1 MPLVDARD
9 YSFRYLRG
17 KEPALK
23 NITLSIEPGTV
34 LGVVGKAGAGK
45 STLLKALMGIVPH
58 IEPGY
63 MEGELT
69 VAGKSIRDNDV
80 SEMAHH
86 VSIVLETPEVQIF
99 SLTVK
104 DDIAFG
110 PANLGLPRQEIWE
123 RVQYAIVESE
133 LQGFEDRNP
142 NNLSGGEQQSL
153 ALAGA
158 LAMRPKLLAMDEP
171 VSMLDPLG
179 KERVMGIMERVTR
192 TGGATTIISESGADI
207 EAIAEKVDRV
217 VALHEGRILVDG
229 GPETLADVRM
239 EQIGVGRPQVAELF
253 DALRQAGVKV
263 ETIPT
268 TLPAAEEGVR
278 RLLGDRKIK
287 TVRLQGD
294 YRNGRSKRTFGD
306 VIVDV
311 SDLRHT
317 YPPDVRALR
326 GVSLQIRS
334 GEIVGVIGQ
343 NGSGKTTMARHLV
356 GLLKP
361 TSKTSRVTVL
371 GADVTRLKMRDIIRK
386 INYVFQNADDQIFA
400 NTIREEVAFAPEMM
414 ELPKEEADALV
425 KEALETFHLDGHE
438 DDYTLSLPEDLKT
451 YLSIASI
458 YPLKPQILLIDEPTT
473 GLDTHG
479 ERTMMDS
486 LCRLRDAG
494 HTLVIIT
501 HNMKTV
507 ARYCDRAIVMSQGE
521 IVMDAPVREVY
532 GQPER
537 LLQADIRPPQITR
550 LGQDLKDLGLPQDV
564 LTVDEMARV
573 LTHNLLNEG

>member
-1 MPLVDARD
+1 MALVEARD

-23 NITLSIEPGTV
+23 QISLQIEAGTV
-34 LGVVGKAGAGK
+34 LAVVGKAGAGK

-63 MEGELT
+63 MEGDLI
-69 VAGKSIRDNDV
+69 VDGKPIRDNDV
-80 SEMAHH
+80 SEMSRH

-110 PANLGLPRQEIWE
+110 PANLGLPRTEIWE
-123 RVQYAIVESE
+123 RVRFAIHETE
-133 LQGFEDRNP
+133 LEGFEDRNP

-158 LAMRPKLLAMDEP
+158 LAMRPALLAMDEP

-179 KERVMGIMERVTR
+179 KERVMGIMEHVAKAD
-192 TGGATTIISESGADI
+192 GATTIISESGADI

-217 VALHEGRILVDG
+217 VALDEGRILFDG
-229 GPETLADVRM
+229 GPEAVADPRM
-239 EQIGVGRPQVAELF
+239 EEIGVGRPQVSELF
-253 DALRQAGVKV
+253 DLMRRAGVKV
-263 ETIPT
+263 NSIPT
-268 TLPAAEEGVR
+268 TLPAAEEAVR
-278 RLLGDRKIK
+278 HLLGDRKLRA
-287 TVRLQGD
+287 VRIPGD
-294 YRNGRSKRTFGD
+294 YRNGRSRRTFGD

-311 SDLRHT
+311 EDLRHT
-317 YPPDVRALR
+317 YPPDIQALR
-326 GVSLQIRS
+326 GVSFRVRA
-334 GEIVGVIGQ
+334 GEMIGVIGQ

-361 TSKTSRVTVL
+361 TGKTSKVTVL
-371 GADVTRLKMRDIIRK
+371 GGDVTRLKMRDIIRK

-414 ELPKEEADALV
+414 ELPKDEADALV
-425 KEALETFHLDGHE
+425 REALVTFHLDGHE
-438 DDYTLSLPEDLKT
+438 EDYTLSLPEDLKT

-458 YPLKPQILLIDEPTT
+458 YPLRPQILLIDEPTT

-479 ERTMMDS
+479 ERLMMDS

-507 ARYCDRAIVMSQGE
+507 AQYCDRVIVMSQGQ
-521 IVMDAPVREVY
+521 IVMDGDVREIY

-537 LLQADIRPPQITR
+537 LLQAEIRPPQITR
-550 LGQDLKDLGLPQDV
+550 LGQDLRDLGLPQDV
-564 LTVDEMARV
+564 LTVEEMARV
-573 LTHNLLNEG
+573 LEFNLLDEG

>member
-1 MPLVDARD
+1 MALVEARD

-17 KEPALK
+17 KEPAVKKINLT
-23 NITLSIEPGTV
+23 IDAGTV
-34 LGVVGKAGAGK
+34 VGVVGKAGAGK

-69 VAGKSIRDNDV
+69 VAGKPIRENDV
-80 SEMAHH
+80 SQMAHH

-110 PANLGLPRQEIWE
+110 PANLGLPRAEIWD
-123 RVQYAIVESE
+123 RVNYAIEESE
-133 LQGFEDRNP
+133 LEGFEDRNP

-179 KERVMGIMERVTR
+179 KERVMGIMHRVAK
-192 TGGATTIISESGADI
+192 TGSATTIISESGADI
-207 EAIAEKVDRV
+207 EAIAEKVERV
-217 VALHEGRILVDG
+217 VALHEGRILADG
-229 GPETLADVRM
+229 GPELLADRRM
-239 EQIGVGRPQVAELF
+239 EEIGVGRPQVAELF
-253 DALRQAGVKV
+253 DALRQAGVQV
-263 ETIPT
+263 GAIPT
-268 TLPAAEEGVR
+268 TLPAAEEAVR

-287 TVRLQGD
+287 AVRVPGD
-294 YRNGRSKRTFGD
+294 YRNGRSQRTFGD

-311 SDLRHT
+311 QDLRHT
-317 YPPDVRALR
+317 YPPDIQALR

-334 GEIVGVIGQ
+334 GEMIGVIGQ

-361 TSKTSRVTVL
+361 TDKASKITVL
-371 GADVTRLKMRDIIRK
+371 GSDVTRLKMRDIIRK

-414 ELPKEEADALV
+414 EVPKEEAEALIHDALV
-425 KEALETFHLDGHE
+425 TFHLDGHE
-438 DDYTLSLPEDLKT
+438 QDYTLSLPEDLKT

-479 ERTMMDS
+479 ERLMMDS

-507 ARYCDRAIVMSQGE
+507 AQYCDRAIVMSHGE
-521 IVMDAPVREVY
+521 IVMDGAVREIY

-537 LLQADIRPPQITR
+537 LLEADIRPPQITQ
-550 LGQDLKDLGLPQDV
+550 LAQALKDLGVPQDV
-564 LTVDEMARV
+564 LTVDEMAHV
-573 LTHNLLNEG
+573 LAPNLLGEG

>member
-1 MPLVDARD
+1 MALVEARD
-9 YSFRYLRG
+9 YSFRYLHG

-23 NITLSIEPGTV
+23 NITLDIQAGTV
-34 LGVVGKAGAGK
+34 VGVVGKAGAGK
-45 STLLKALMGIVPH
+45 STFLKALMGIVPH

-63 MEGELT
+63 MEGDLT
-69 VAGKSIRDNDV
+69 VAGKPIRDNDV
-80 SEMAHH
+80 SEMSRH

-110 PANLGLPRQEIWE
+110 PANLGLPREEIWD
-123 RVQYAIVESE
+123 RVRYAIQESE

-179 KERVMGIMERVTR
+179 KERVMGIMQRVAKS
-192 TGGATTIISESGADI
+192 GGATTVISESGADI

-217 VALHEGRILVDG
+217 VALHEGRILLDG
-229 GPETLADVRM
+229 GPETLADPRM
-239 EQIGVGRPQVAELF
+239 DEIGVGRPQVSELF
-253 DALRQAGVKV
+253 DRLRQSGVKV
-263 ETIPT
+263 DSIPT
-268 TLPAAEEGVR
+268 TLPAAEEAVR
-278 RLLGDRKIK
+278 RLLGDRR
-287 TVRLQGD
+287 VRAVTIPGD
-294 YRNGRSKRTFGD
+294 YRNGRSQRSFGE

-311 SDLRHT
+311 EDLRHV
-317 YPPDVRALR
+317 YPPDIQALR
-326 GVSLQIRS
+326 GVTFQIRS
-334 GEIVGVIGQ
+334 GEIIGVIGQ

-361 TSKTSRVTVL
+361 TGKTSRVTVL
-371 GADVTRLKMRDIIRK
+371 GHDVTRLKMRDIIRK

-414 ELPKEEADALV
+414 ELPKAEADALV
-425 KEALETFHLDGHE
+425 EEALRAFHLDGHE
-438 DDYTLSLPEDLKT
+438 QDYTLSLPEDLKT

-479 ERTMMDS
+479 ERMMMDS

-507 ARYCDRAIVMSQGE
+507 AQYCNRALVMSKGQ
-521 IVMDAPVREVY
+521 IVMDGEVREIY

-564 LTVDEMARV
+564 LTVEEMARV
-573 LTHNLLNEG
+573 LTFNLRNEG

>member
-1 MPLVDARD
+1 MALVEARD

-23 NITLSIEPGTV
+23 NIHLSIDPGTV
-34 LGVVGKAGAGK
+34 VGVVGKAGAGK

-58 IEPGY
+58 IDPGY
-63 MEGELT
+63 MEGDLT

-80 SEMAHH
+80 SQMARL
-86 VSIVLETPEVQIF
+86 VSIVLENPEVQIF
-99 SLTVK
+99 SLTVQ

-110 PANLGLPRQEIWE
+110 PANLGLPRAEIWD
-123 RVQYAIVESE
+123 RVRYAIQESE

-179 KERVMGIMERVTR
+179 KERVMGIMERVAR
-192 TGGATTIISESGADI
+192 TGTATTVVSESGADI

-217 VALHEGRILVDG
+217 VALHEGRILLDG
-229 GPETLADVRM
+229 GPDALADPLM
-239 EQIGVGRPQVAELF
+239 EEIGVGRPQVSELF
-253 DALRQAGVKV
+253 DRLRQAGVKV
-263 ETIPT
+263 DTIPT
-268 TLPAAEEGVR
+268 TLPAAEESVR
-278 RLLGDRKIK
+278 RLLGDRKIHG
-287 TVRLQGD
+287 VRVPGD
-294 YRNGRSKRTFGD
+294 YRNGRSQRAFGD
-306 VIVDV
+306 VIVEV

-317 YPPDVRALR
+317 YPPDIQALR

-334 GEIVGVIGQ
+334 GEMIGIIGQ
-343 NGSGKTTMARHLV
+343 NGSGKTTLARLLV

-361 TSKTSRVTVL
+361 TDEASKITIL
-371 GADVTRLKMRDIIRK
+371 GSDLSRLKMRDIIRK

-400 NTIREEVAFAPEMM
+400 NTIREEIAFAPEMM
-414 ELPKEEADALV
+414 ELPKDEADALV
-425 KEALETFHLDGHE
+425 AEALKTFHLEGHE
-438 DDYTLSLPEDLKT
+438 QDYTLSLPEDLKT

-479 ERTMMDS
+479 ERMMMDS
-486 LCRLRDAG
+486 LGRLRDAG

-507 ARYCDRAIVMSQGE
+507 AQYCDRAIVMSKGQ
-521 IVMDAPVREVY
+521 IVMDGAVRDIY
-532 GQPER
+532 GQAER
-537 LLQADIRPPQITR
+537 LLEADIRPPQITR
-550 LGQDLKDLGLPQDV
+550 LGQDLKDLGLPPDV

-573 LTHNLLNEG
+573 LTFNLLSEG

>member
-1 MPLVDARD
+1 VR
-9 YSFRYLRG
+9 
-17 KEPALK
+17 
-23 NITLSIEPGTV
+23 
-34 LGVVGKAGAGK
+34 
-45 STLLKALMGIVPH
+45 
-58 IEPGY
+58 
-63 MEGELT
+63 
-69 VAGKSIRDNDV
+69 
-80 SEMAHH
+80 
-86 VSIVLETPEVQIF
+86 
-99 SLTVK
+99 
-104 DDIAFG
+104 
-110 PANLGLPRQEIWE
+110 
-123 RVQYAIVESE
+123 YAIVESE

-158 LAMRPKLLAMDEP
+158 LAMRPKVLAMDEP

-192 TGGATTIISESGADI
+192 SGGATTIISESGADI

-239 EQIGVGRPQVAELF
+239 EAIGVGRPQVSELF
-253 DALRQAGVKV
+253 DQLRQAGVRV
-263 ETIPT
+263 DAIPT

-287 TVRLQGD
+287 TVRLPDD
-294 YRNGRSKRTFGD
+294 YRNGRSKRAFGD
-306 VIVDV
+306 VIVEV
-311 SDLRHT
+311 QDLRHT
-317 YPPDVRALR
+317 YPPDVQALR

-334 GEIVGVIGQ
+334 GEIIGVIGQ

-361 TSKTSRVTVL
+361 TSKSSRVTVL

-414 ELPKEEADALV
+414 ELSKQAADALV
-425 KEALETFHLDGHE
+425 EEALETFHLDGHE

-507 ARYCDRAIVMSQGE
+507 ARYCDRAIVMSRGE
-521 IVMDAPVREVY
+521 IAMDAPVREVY
-532 GQPER
+532 GQPDR

-550 LGQDLKDLGLPQDV
+550 LGQDLRDLGLPQDV

-573 LTHNLLNEG
+573 LIHNLLNEG

>member
-1 MPLVDARD
+1 MALVEARD

-23 NITLSIEPGTV
+23 NINLTIDAGTV
-34 LGVVGKAGAGK
+34 VGVVGKAGAGK

-63 MEGELT
+63 MEGDLT
-69 VAGKSIRDNDV
+69 VAGKPIRDNDV
-80 SEMAHH
+80 SQMAHH

-110 PANLGLPRQEIWE
+110 PANLGLPRSEIWE
-123 RVQYAIVESE
+123 RVHYAIRESE
-133 LQGFEDRNP
+133 LEGFEERNP

-179 KERVMGIMERVTR
+179 KERVMGIMERVAR
-192 TGGATTIISESGADI
+192 TGDATTIISESGADI

-217 VALHEGRILVDG
+217 VALHEGRLLLDG
-229 GPETLADVRM
+229 GPDALADPRM
-239 EQIGVGRPQVAELF
+239 EEIGVGRPQVSELF
-253 DALRQAGVKV
+253 DILRQKGVK
-263 ETIPT
+263 IDSLPT
-268 TLPAAEEGVR
+268 TLPAAEEAVR
-278 RLLGDRKIK
+278 RLLGDHKIRS
-287 TVRLQGD
+287 VQVPGD
-294 YRNGRSKRTFGD
+294 YRNGRSQRTFGD

-317 YPPDVRALR
+317 YPPDVQALR
-326 GVSLQIRS
+326 GVSFQIRS
-334 GEIVGVIGQ
+334 GEMIGVIGQ

-361 TSKTSRVTVL
+361 TDKASKITVL
-371 GADVTRLKMRDIIRK
+371 GSDVTRLKMRDIIRK

-400 NTIREEVAFAPEMM
+400 NTIREEIAFAPEMM
-414 ELPKEEADALV
+414 EVPKEEAEALIQDALT
-425 KEALETFHLDGHE
+425 TFHLEGHE
-438 DDYTLSLPEDLKT
+438 QDYTLSLPEDLKT

-458 YPLKPQILLIDEPTT
+458 YPLKPQVLLIDEPTT

-486 LCRLRDAG
+486 LCKLRDAG

-507 ARYCDRAIVMSQGE
+507 ARYCDRAIVMSKGQ
-521 IVMDAPVREVY
+521 IVMDGAVREIY
-532 GQPER
+532 GQPDA
-537 LLQADIRPPQITR
+537 LLAADIRPPQITR
-550 LGQDLKDLGLPQDV
+550 LGQDLRDLDLPQDV
-564 LTVDEMARV
+564 LTVEEMARV
-573 LTHNLLNEG
+573 LTFNLRNEG

>member
-1 MPLVDARD
+1 MALVEARD

-17 KEPALK
+17 KESALK
-23 NITLSIEPGTV
+23 NITLDIQAGTV
-34 LGVVGKAGAGK
+34 VGLVGKAGAGK
-45 STLLKALMGIVPH
+45 STFLKALMGILPH

-63 MEGELT
+63 MDGELT
-69 VAGKSIRDNDV
+69 VAGMPIRDHDP
-80 SEMAHH
+80 SEMSRL

-110 PANLGLPRQEIWE
+110 PANLGLPREEIWA
-123 RVQYAIVESE
+123 RVNYAIQEAD
-133 LQGFEDRNP
+133 LLGFEDRNP

-153 ALAGA
+153 AVAGA
-158 LAMRPKLLAMDEP
+158 LAMRPRLLAMDEP

-179 KERVMGIMERVTR
+179 KERVMGIMERASK
-192 TGGATTIISESGADI
+192 GGATTVISESGADI

-217 VALHEGRILVDG
+217 LALHEGRILLDG
-229 GPETLADVRM
+229 GPDAMADARM
-239 EQIGVGRPQVAELF
+239 EEIGVGRPQVSEVF
-253 DALRQAGVKV
+253 DRLRQAGVAV
-263 ETIPT
+263 ETVPT
-268 TLPAAEEGVR
+268 TLAAAEEGVR
-278 RLLGDRKIK
+278 RLLGDRKVH
-287 TVRLQGD
+287 TLSVPGD
-294 YRNGRSKRTFGD
+294 YHNGRGQRTFGD

-311 SDLRHT
+311 VDLRHVYT
-317 YPPDVRALR
+317 PNIQALR

-334 GEIVGVIGQ
+334 GEMIGVIGQ

-361 TSKTSRVTVL
+361 TGKTSKVTVL
-371 GADVTRLKMRDIIRK
+371 GKDVTRLKMRDIIRK

-414 ELPKEEADALV
+414 ELPKAEADALV
-425 KEALETFHLDGHE
+425 EEALQTFHLDGHE
-438 DDYTLSLPEDLKT
+438 QDYTLSLPEDLKT

-458 YPLKPQILLIDEPTT
+458 YPLKPQILIIDEPTT

-479 ERTMMDS
+479 ERMMMES

-507 ARYCDRAIVMSQGE
+507 ARYCDRAIVMNKGQ
-521 IVMDAPVREVY
+521 ILMDGPVREIY
-532 GQPER
+532 SQPQR
-537 LLQADIRPPQITR
+537 LLDADLRPPQVTR
-550 LGQDLKDLGLPQDV
+550 LGQDLRDLGFPDDV
-564 LTVDEMARV
+564 LTVDEMAM
-573 LTHNLLNEG
+573 LLLHNLQAGR

>member
-63 MEGELT
+63 MEGELV

-110 PANLGLPRQEIWE
+110 PANLGLPRQEIWD
-123 RVQYAIVESE
+123 RVRYAIAESE

-239 EQIGVGRPQVAELF
+239 EEIGVGRPQVSELF
-253 DALRQAGVKV
+253 DQLRQAGVQV
-263 ETIPT
+263 EAIPT

-287 TVRLQGD
+287 AVRLPGD

-371 GADVTRLKMRDIIRK
+371 GGRRHASEDARHHPQDQLRLPERRRPDLRQHHPRGGRLRPGDDGAPQGGGRRPGQGGARDLPPGR
-386 INYVFQNADDQIFA
+386 A
-400 NTIREEVAFAPEMM
+400 RGRLHPVAPRGSED
-414 ELPKEEADALV
+414 LPVDR
-425 KEALETFHLDGHE
+425 FHL
-438 DDYTLSLPEDLKT
+438 P
-451 YLSIASI
+451 A
-458 YPLKPQILLIDEPTT
+458 
-473 GLDTHG
+473 
-479 ERTMMDS
+479 
-486 LCRLRDAG
+486 
-494 HTLVIIT
+494 
-501 HNMKTV
+501 
-507 ARYCDRAIVMSQGE
+507 
-521 IVMDAPVREVY
+521 
-532 GQPER
+532 
-537 LLQADIRPPQITR
+537 QAADPAHR
-550 LGQDLKDLGLPQDV
+550 
-564 LTVDEMARV
+564 
-573 LTHNLLNEG
+573 

>member
-1 MPLVDARD
+1 MALVEARD

-23 NITLSIEPGTV
+23 NIDLTIEPGTV
-34 LGVVGKAGAGK
+34 VGVVGKAGAGK

-63 MEGELT
+63 MEGDLT
-69 VAGKSIRDNDV
+69 VAGMPIRENDV
-80 SEMAHH
+80 SQMAHH

-123 RVQYAIVESE
+123 RVGYAIREAE

-179 KERVMGIMERVTR
+179 KERVMGIMERVAR
-192 TGGATTIISESGADI
+192 TGGATTVISESGADI

-217 VALHEGRILVDG
+217 VALHEGRILIDG
-229 GPETLADVRM
+229 GPETLADPRM
-239 EQIGVGRPQVAELF
+239 EEIGVGRPQVSELF
-253 DALRQAGVKV
+253 DALRRAGVKV
-263 ETIPT
+263 DGMPT
-268 TLPAAEEGVR
+268 TLPAAEEAVR
-278 RLLGDRKIK
+278 KLLGDRKIK
-287 TVRLQGD
+287 SVRVPGD
-294 YRNGRSKRTFGD
+294 YHNGRSQRAFGD

-317 YPPDVRALR
+317 YPPDVQALR
-326 GVSLQIRS
+326 GVSFQIRA
-334 GEIVGVIGQ
+334 GEMIGVIGQ

-361 TSKTSRVTVL
+361 TDKTSKITVL
-371 GADVTRLKMRDIIRK
+371 GGDVTRLKMRDIIRK

-400 NTIREEVAFAPEMM
+400 NTIREEIAFAPEMM
-414 ELPKEEADALV
+414 EVSKEEAEALV
-425 KEALETFHLDGHE
+425 REALETFHLDGHE
-438 DDYTLSLPEDLKT
+438 QDYTLSLPEDLKT

-479 ERTMMDS
+479 ERLMMDS

-507 ARYCDRAIVMSQGE
+507 AQYCDRAIVMSKGE
-521 IVMDAPVREVY
+521 IVMDGAVREIY

-537 LLQADIRPPQITR
+537 LLAADIRPPQITR
-550 LGQDLKDLGLPQDV
+550 LAQDLRDLGLPQDV
-564 LTVDEMARV
+564 LTVQELTRV
-573 LTHNLLNEG
+573 LTYNLLDEG